1 MIFVIDFIPMRELK
15 INPSITNRDTESLNR
30 YLGEIGKIPLLTT
43 NEEIDLTRRIKN
55 GDELALQ
62 YLIRTNLRFVV
73 SVAKKYQNRGLSMG
87 DLINEGNLGL
97 IKAASRFD
105 DTKGFK
111 FISFAVW
118 WIRQSIMQA
127 IAEQTRIVRL
137 PMNLINSITKLNR
150 TAAELEQRLERYPTL
165 EEIGEELE
173 VATDKIAEYFEDA
186 KKCRSLDAVVNEEIG
201 STLMDGIAVHDRGNE
216 YLSGGFFDVHE
227 LLAIMKVLSG
237 RERQVLFYYYG
248 LSGQKPLSLDE
259 IAGIYQLSK
268 ERIRQI
274 KDKGIRKLRI
284 KLSKGQIKPG
294 KLSRF

>member
-165 EEIGEELE
+165 EEISEELE

-259 IAGIYQLSK
+259 IAGIYQLST

>member
-150 TAAELEQRLERYPTL
+150 TAAELEQRFERYPTL
-165 EEIGEELE
+165 EEISEELE

-259 IAGIYQLSK
+259 IAVIYQLSK

>member
-150 TAAELEQRLERYPTL
+150 TAAELEQRFERYPTL
-165 EEIGEELE
+165 EEISEELE

>member
-43 NEEIDLTRRIKN
+43 NEEIELTRRIKN

-165 EEIGEELE
+165 EEISEELE

-227 LLAIMKVLSG
+227 LLALMKVLSG

-259 IAGIYQLSK
+259 IAGIYQLST

-294 KLSRF
+294 KQSRF

>member
-150 TAAELEQRLERYPTL
+150 TAAELEQRFERYPTL
-165 EEIGEELE
+165 EEISEELE

-294 KLSRF
+294 KQSRF

>member
-165 EEIGEELE
+165 EEISEELE